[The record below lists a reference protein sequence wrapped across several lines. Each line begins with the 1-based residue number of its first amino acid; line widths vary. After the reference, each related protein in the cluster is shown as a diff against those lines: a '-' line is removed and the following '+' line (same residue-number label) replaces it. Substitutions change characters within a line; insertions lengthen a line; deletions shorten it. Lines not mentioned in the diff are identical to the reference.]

1 MSIPVDRVFALASH
15 SISSRVAATWHPSL
29 PRTPRVLVPMNLEV
43 MMVRQ
48 SGGAWA
54 KTGMSAP
61 PAGAPE
67 PVDIKTLLPAPF
79 KPLEAARPKG
89 AYLHWALPD
98 ALTSGTSKV
107 VTRPDGSTT
116 SETNFPAIPDRWL
129 VLRLSPSGVA
139 NRRTVRGW
147 ILQAGDPNP
156 VPLALDGWKEP
167 GTTTEG
173 IRKSLT
179 ALGHGD
185 MTWAAY
191 YDNVV
196 NRLGFYDQ
204 LDDVPA
210 GPISYLVCGWFSD
223 ETLDPLNDATIHSLA
238 DFNARM
244 QALKW
249 SLADTDFQEAA
260 NNAAQFASHAAQVGL
275 PTTLSEKARLRATA
289 ALDARS
295 FMLPTPGSVPD
306 GPPYVTNGSWWP
318 QHTLYHGSVLGIGW
332 PGIGW
337 PGNEQGTLS
346 GEEGGPPD
354 PAALKIA
361 IGNTMGEVM
370 AKLISLANNSTAEER
385 ILEAF
390 QLSALTELDK
400 PDGQARLDVLLH
412 TSAFGA
418 MSGGETTERV
428 WQPPIGTPP
437 PSAAP
442 PPGLGIFERYYRP
455 THVPNR
461 TVSATLGDK
470 RALVESAPPVFQA
483 KSVIKESTLGA
494 GRLSA
499 VVQQVHP
506 QQLEPSQPGKWV
518 DVPRALPRLFHPV
531 DPVILLQGVKR
542 SFRFGFDGQYTPE
555 GLLECRLSGT
565 CIKSFMR
572 FDPSVAWLP
581 VHPEDILD
589 RGVENGSVPPEC
601 EELLGEAALL
611 DPGSSAHM
619 VQSGTRGLTGQN
631 IALQTTHVMTEQ
643 TAWWSL
649 RDPRVDHAPLLSKI
663 SFTGMLPAPIAV
675 TPPVHPWSPV
685 HLEWRI
691 QFIPSAGG
699 AKDWDLGEI
708 DFTESLPKLPPS
720 TNPPNTLTL
729 EGRSPLTAG
738 ASATLGAAVRD
749 SLSHIANA
757 GGVAKLA
764 SGKFTARAASTL
776 SQMLMSTINSLTFKP
791 GVFAAGNVAGS
802 DRSQLEDIATA
813 LEGMDV
819 LAGGCNGLLTQLRGG
834 LPGDGASTTKDGTV
848 PSPFFAL
855 RSGFLRVLRLRLVD
869 SFGQFVDLAG
879 SSDGTIADP
888 ARLTRTAPLD
898 VTGRPELLA
907 LPPRFT
913 SPARLWLRFM
923 DASGGPDEARLATDK
938 QSGISPICGYLMPN
952 HLDSALEFFG
962 IDGANLGVVR
972 TADDNSVLWEDAPG
986 TPNAVG
992 QSPLRSVP
1000 NSFLGDIGDALIRW
1014 GAVDAGLQPDKDT
1027 ALKGLLRVIDS
1038 TLWSVDPFGHQGDEH
1053 LSLLVGHPIV
1063 VMRARLRLELREP
1076 VAPTVANVETI
1087 PVRLGAL
1094 AQWQD
1099 GLLGYFVNDDY
1110 TKLYCSDAAA
1120 AGLAR
1125 KIGPGVGFLQQANLT
1140 QSYFDQFAADIS
1152 AGQPTGA
1159 TPVKHPYIETS
1170 GVMMIHPNQDVNLT
1184 LLMEPHTY
1192 VHATCGFLPR
1202 KEIGMRREWV
1212 SDALAKLAP
1221 TFRFGPVLI
1230 DPKNIRMPIAAE
1242 LNGTWSWDHRRDV
1255 TTWAN
1260 DPVTHATQDALLPP
1274 DPPVGSEGWLRL
1286 TPGEEKKP

>member
-1 MSIPVDRVFALASH
+1 VSIPVDRIFALASQK
-15 SISSRVAATWHPSL
+15 ISQRVAATWHPSL
-29 PRTPRVLVPMNLEV
+29 PRTPRVLVPVNLEV

-48 SGGAWA
+48 TGGAWA
-54 KTGMSAP
+54 RTGMSSP
-61 PAGAPE
+61 PAGAQQ

-79 KPLEAARPKG
+79 QPLEAARPQG

-98 ALTSGTSKV
+98 ALTSGTSNV
-107 VTRPDGSTT
+107 VTAADGSTSSQT
-116 SETNFPAIPDRWL
+116 SFPAIPDRWL
-129 VLRLSPSGVA
+129 VLRLSPSKVA
-139 NRRTVRGW
+139 NRRTIRGW

-156 VPLALDGWKEP
+156 VPLPLDGWKEP
-167 GTTTEG
+167 GTTQQG
-173 IRKSLT
+173 IKKPLT

-196 NRLGFYDQ
+196 NRLGFYDK
-204 LDDVPA
+204 LDDVPV
-210 GPISYLVCGWFSD
+210 GPIAYVVCGWFSD

-249 SLADTDFQEAA
+249 SLPDTDFQEAA
-260 NNAAQFASHAAQVGL
+260 NNSAQSVSHATQAGL
-275 PTTLSEKARLRATA
+275 PVTLSASAQLRATA

-295 FMLPTPGSVPD
+295 FKLPLPGSVPD
-306 GPPYVTNGSWWP
+306 GPPYVTNGWWWP

-332 PGIGW
+332 PSIGW

-354 PAALKIA
+354 PGTLKVA
-361 IGNTMGEVM
+361 IGNTMGETM
-370 AKLISLANNSTAEER
+370 AKLIALANNSASEER

-437 PSAAP
+437 SSPSPA
-442 PPGLGIFERYYRP
+442 PGLGIFERYHRP
-455 THVPNR
+455 THIPNR
-461 TVSATLGDK
+461 AVTATLGVK
-470 RALVESAPPVFQA
+470 KSLQESAPPVFQA
-483 KSVIKESTLGA
+483 KSVIKESTINL

-499 VVQQVHP
+499 VVEQVHP
-506 QQLEPSQPGKWV
+506 QQVEPFQPGKWV

-531 DPVILLQGVKR
+531 DPVIVLQGVKR

-555 GLLECRLSGT
+555 DLLECRLSGT

-572 FDPSVAWLP
+572 FDPAIAWLP

-601 EELLGEAALL
+601 EELLGEATLL
-611 DPGSSAHM
+611 DPGSSAHV
-619 VQSGTRGLTGQN
+619 VQSGTRGLTAQN
-631 IALQTTHVMTEQ
+631 AALQTTHVMTEQ

-649 RDPRVDHAPLLSKI
+649 RDPRVDHGPLLSKV

-699 AKDWDLGEI
+699 AADWQLGEI
-708 DFTESLPKLPPS
+708 DFNESVPKLPPS
-720 TNPPNTLTL
+720 VNPLNTLTL
-729 EGRSPLTAG
+729 EGRSPLTSG
-738 ASATLGAAVRD
+738 ASATLAAAVRQ
-749 SLSHIANA
+749 SLSQIANS
-757 GGVAKLA
+757 GGMAKLS
-764 SGKFTARAASTL
+764 SGTFSARAASML
-776 SQMLMSTINSLTFKP
+776 SQTLMSSVNALTFKP

-813 LEGMDV
+813 LDSMDV
-819 LAGGCNGLLTQLRGG
+819 LAGGFNGLLTQLRGG
-834 LPGDGASTTKDGTV
+834 VPGDGASTTKDGTV
-848 PSPFFAL
+848 PSSFFAL
-855 RSGFLRVLRLRLVD
+855 RSGFLHVLRLRLVD

-879 SSDGTIADP
+879 SSDTATADP
-888 ARLTRTAPLD
+888 AKLAHTDPLD

-938 QSGISPICGYLMPN
+938 QTGISPVCGYLMPN

-962 IDGANLGVVR
+962 VDGANLGVVR

-986 TPNAVG
+986 TASTAG

-1000 NSFLGDIGDALIRW
+1000 NSFVGELGDALIRW
-1014 GAVDAGLQPDKDT
+1014 GTVDAGTPPDKDT

-1076 VAPTVANVETI
+1076 VDPTVANVETV

-1099 GLLGYFVNDDY
+1099 GLLGYFVDDDY
-1110 TKLYCSDAAA
+1110 TRLYCSDAAA

-1125 KIGPGVGFLQQANLT
+1125 EIGPGVGFLQQANLT
-1140 QSYFDQFAADIS
+1140 QEYFNQFAADIPS
-1152 AGQPTGA
+1152 GTSTGA
-1159 TPVKHPYIETS
+1159 SPVKHPYIDTS
-1170 GVMMIHPNQDVNLT
+1170 GIVEIHPNQEVNLT

-1202 KEIGMRREWV
+1202 KEVGMRREWV
-1212 SDALAKLAP
+1212 TDALARLAP

-1255 TTWAN
+1255 STWVN
-1260 DPVTHATQDALLPP
+1260 DPVTHATQDALLSP
-1274 DPPVGSEGWLRL
+1274 DPPMGSEGWLRL
-1286 TPGEEKKP
+1286 TPEEPKNP